1 MDFREIRRTF
11 LDFFHAKG
19 HEIVDSSSLVPRDD
33 PTLLFTNAGMV
44 QFKGL
49 YLGEEKR
56 SYTRATTSQKCV
68 RAGGKH
74 NDLENVGH
82 TPRHHTFFEMLGNF
96 SFGDYFKEE
105 AISWAWELLIEKYK
119 LPADKLWISVYKD
132 DDEAYEI
139 WENEIGIPAER
150 IVRLG
155 EKDNFW
161 AMGDIGPCGP
171 CSEIL
176 IDQGES
182 MSCGRPECGPGC
194 DCDRYLEIWNLV
206 FTQFDRNSEGSLT
219 PLPKPNI
226 DTGMGLERIAAV
238 VQGVTSNYDTD
249 IFKPYITALETISAK
264 RYGKDKRQD
273 ISFRVIADH
282 ARAAAF
288 LIGDG
293 VMPSNEGRGYVLRR
307 IIRRAIR
314 FGQVLGINDPFLYRV
329 ANRVIDI
336 MGQDYGELITSRSF
350 IEGVVINEEKR
361 FADTLFYGMKVLEEE
376 VDKLK
381 EREKDT
387 IPGNLA
393 FKLYDTYGLSVDIVQ
408 DVAHEE
414 ELKVDLAGYEKAMER
429 QRTQSQES
437 WKGSGEEAVPEAY
450 RKLSTNGLTTQFL
463 GHQTLNSKSKVLA
476 ILKGGKEASSIGT
489 GDEAEIILDQT
500 PFYGEAGG
508 QVGDTGWLV
517 RNGMKLRVRNT
528 LKFNQGLIVHQGRM
542 EGGDLSLGERVE
554 AKVDEEKRT
563 ATALNHTA
571 THLLHAALRAILGDH
586 VKQAGS
592 LVAPDRFRFDFS
604 HFTQVDHEK
613 LKEVESLV
621 NKYIT
626 ENLHVSSEELPKEE
640 AMKSGAIAIFEERYG
655 DLVRLVRVGDGI
667 SMELC
672 GGTHTTRTG
681 DIGFFKIISE
691 SAVGA
696 NVRRI
701 EALTAKAA
709 LEHIQNQDDDLRFVA
724 SILKTTPEQIK
735 DRVDRLLKEQ
745 KLRERELESLK
756 AKLLSSESGDLL
768 EGMKEVSGT
777 KVLAREVG
785 VESPKELRE
794 FADRVKE
801 KLQSGVIV
809 LGSKKAGKAL
819 LICLVTK
826 DLHDRYHAGEI
837 IRRLSEIVGGK
848 GGGRKDMAQGGGSR
862 PEALGQALESVDQM
876 IEGPD

>member
-1 MDFREIRRTF
+1 
-11 LDFFHAKG
+11 
-19 HEIVDSSSLVPRDD
+19 
-33 PTLLFTNAGMV
+33 
-44 QFKGL
+44 
-49 YLGEEKR
+49 
-56 SYTRATTSQKCV
+56 
-68 RAGGKH
+68 
-74 NDLENVGH
+74 
-82 TPRHHTFFEMLGNF
+82 MLGNF

-105 AISWAWELLIEKYK
+105 AISWAWELLIEYYK
-119 LPADKLWISVYKD
+119 LPADKLWVSVYKD
-132 DDEAYEI
+132 DDEAYGI

-194 DCDRYLEIWNLV
+194 DCARYLEIWNLV
-206 FTQFDRNSEGSLT
+206 FTQFDRDSEGNLT

-249 IFKPYITALETISAK
+249 IFKPYITELEALSTK

-314 FGQVLGINDPFLYRV
+314 FGQVLGIKDPFLFRV

-336 MGQDYGELITSRSF
+336 MGRDYGELITSRSF

-376 VDKLK
+376 VDKL
-381 EREKDT
+381 REKEEDT

-393 FKLYDTYGLSVDIVQ
+393 FKLYDTFGLSVDIVE
-408 DVAHEE
+408 DVAREE
-414 ELKVDLAGYEKAMER
+414 KLKVDLAGYDKAMER

-450 RKLSTNGLTTQFL
+450 RKLSTNGLATQFL
-463 GHQTLNSKSKVLA
+463 GHQTLYSESRVLA

-489 GDEAEIILDQT
+489 GDETEIILDQT

-517 RNGMKLRVRNT
+517 RNGMKLQVTNT
-528 LKFNQGLIVHQGRM
+528 LKFKQGLIVHQGRM
-542 EGGDLSLGERVE
+542 EGGDLSVGERVE
-554 AKVDEEKRT
+554 AKVDEEKRK

-626 ENLHVSSEELPKEE
+626 ENLPVSSEELPKEE

-655 DLVRLVRVGDGI
+655 DLVRLVRVGEGISI

-672 GGTHTTRTG
+672 GGTHTARTG

-691 SAVGA
+691 GAVGA

-724 SILKTTPEQIK
+724 SILKTPPEQIK

-768 EGMKEVSGT
+768 KGMKEVSGT

-848 GGGRKDMAQGGGSR
+848 GGGRKDMAQGGGSK
-862 PEALGQALESVDQM
+862 PEALGQALECVDQM
-876 IEGPD
+876 IQGTD